1 MDISLT
7 TNLTPNAS
15 CLQNNQQQTRNI
27 DTVIKNSKRFYPCP
41 VEECPKIFSRNN
53 ILKNHILIHNNKREY
68 PCDTCGKRFNTES
81 GIRDHKTTH
90 RDKTFICYICDRS
103 FVCKKNLTAHNK
115 TQLHNRNI
123 NNIPTDHSPYKPDPC
138 ITDAKNYSVEVAMKE
153 QSRLNHESQNI
164 YQDNNKPNPLKLLD
178 NKMAC
183 AEQDINDDTMLYI
196 TQVTQKTNFL
206 SYIEEQFNENILFDA
221 KQNPDKKDIEPLTAG
236 FPMGI
241 SLTTNLTSNASCLQN
256 NQQLDRNI
264 DKVKKNSTQSKTY
277 PCTFEG
283 CTRILTRKETLDYHM
298 LAHYNEQKYPCNK
311 CNKTFNTNKA
321 LKQHE
326 QTHES
331 RKFLCNTCNIA
342 FKRKEHLQ
350 KHNNTQLHILN
361 INNIPIH
368 HSPYKPDPCITD
380 DKSYSIGIV
389 TELHSRL
396 NPENQDVYQDNNNPD
411 SLKLPDNTMIYAE
424 SAIQEE
430 DCLSDIEKDFNENN
444 LLDIEIISDEDTE
457 DYSSDTE
464 KYFNENNLLDIEISS
479 NEDIKPLT
487 AGLNYDKIVTH
498 YL

>member
-138 ITDAKNYSVEVAMKE
+138 ITDAKNYSVEAAMKE

-164 YQDNNKPNPLKLLD
+164 YQDNN
-178 NKMAC
+178 
-183 AEQDINDDTMLYI
+183 
-196 TQVTQKTNFL
+196 
-206 SYIEEQFNENILFDA
+206 
-221 KQNPDKKDIEPLTAG
+221 
-236 FPMGI
+236 
-241 SLTTNLTSNASCLQN
+241 
-256 NQQLDRNI
+256 
-264 DKVKKNSTQSKTY
+264 
-277 PCTFEG
+277 
-283 CTRILTRKETLDYHM
+283 
-298 LAHYNEQKYPCNK
+298 
-311 CNKTFNTNKA
+311 
-321 LKQHE
+321 QH
-326 QTHES
+326 
-331 RKFLCNTCNIA
+331 
-342 FKRKEHLQ
+342 
-350 KHNNTQLHILN
+350 
-361 INNIPIH
+361 
-368 HSPYKPDPCITD
+368 DP
-380 DKSYSIGIV
+380 S
-389 TELHSRL
+389 
-396 NPENQDVYQDNNNPD
+396 
-411 SLKLPDNTMIYAE
+411 KLPDSAE
-424 SAIQEE
+424 LVIQE
-430 DCLSDIEKDFNENN
+430 
-444 LLDIEIISDEDTE
+444 E
-457 DYSSDTE
+457 DYSSDIE

-487 AGLNYDKIVTH
+487 AGLNYDKIVAH